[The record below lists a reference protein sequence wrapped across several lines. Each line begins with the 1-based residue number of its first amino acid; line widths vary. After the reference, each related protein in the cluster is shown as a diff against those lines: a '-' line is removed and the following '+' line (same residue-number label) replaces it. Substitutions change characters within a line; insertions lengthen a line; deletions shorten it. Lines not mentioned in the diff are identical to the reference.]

1 MKKFILA
8 TVIAFGLVACGAKEE
23 VAVEPAPAPVEEV
36 TAPEEAPADEAVP
49 ANPGKD
55 EPVNPAVP

>member
-23 VAVEPAPAPVEEV
+23 VAVEPVP
-36 TAPEEAPADEAVP
+36 APEEVPADDTVP

>member
-8 TVIAFGLVACGAKEE
+8 TVIAFGLVACGGS
-23 VAVEPAPAPVEEV
+23 PAPAP
-36 TAPEEAPADEAVP
+36 APADENVP

-55 EPVNPAVP
+55 APVNPAVP